1 MTAQQT
7 ERTARRPEIPDIGL
21 SGLSRLA
28 GPIFIANLAVMGSV
42 TVDTIMAGRLGVE
55 DLAAVAL
62 GGASCATIFI
72 GLMGIL
78 QALSPIAG
86 HHFGARNFSRIGFET
101 VQSGWIA
108 VLLSAIGMTIMMN
121 TWFWTGLGG
130 AAGRVKELTEI
141 FLIFSALG
149 LPGALASRV
158 FISLNAAVS
167 RPKITMWVSLAMLAL
182 KAPVNAVF
190 MYGLF
195 GLPELGGAGAGV
207 ATGLLN
213 TVAAAAYYLIFR
225 FDHYYDVMRP
235 KRFYAPEMKT
245 ILEHLR
251 LGVPIG
257 MSTFFEV
264 SSFSLM
270 AVFISRVGP
279 VEVSAHQI
287 VANIMATFYMIPLS
301 IGIAASV
308 LVAQCLGAGSPTAA
322 RQITLRA
329 FAVGLTLGLTA
340 VLTVFLLKRPII
352 GLYTADSA
360 VISLG
365 LSLIIY
371 GCIYHLFDVLQTV
384 ANFCMRGYRVTFLPM
399 IVYAVLLWG
408 AGVGGGVYLGLFGRA
423 LGGPFGAEGFW
434 QATALALFLAGTVL
448 TAMALWV
455 ARERARESS
464 A

>member
-1 MTAQQT
+1 MSSQDSARGAQK
-7 ERTARRPEIPDIGL
+7 APIPDIGL
-21 SGLSRLA
+21 TGLLRLA

-55 DLAAVAL
+55 HLAAVAL
-62 GGASCATIFI
+62 GGASCATVFI

-86 HHFGARNFSRIGFET
+86 HHFGARNYGRIGFEAA
-101 VQSGWIA
+101 QSGWIA
-108 VLLSAIGMTIMMN
+108 ALLSLIGMFIMLN

-130 AAGRVKELTEI
+130 ATGKVKELTEV

-167 RPKITMWVSLAMLAL
+167 RPKITMWVSLGMLAL

-190 MYGLF
+190 MYGLA
-195 GLPELGGAGAGV
+195 GMPEMGGAGAGV

-213 TVAAAAYYLIFR
+213 TVAAFIYFTIFR
-225 FDHYYDVMRP
+225 LDRYYDRMRP
-235 KRFYAPEMKT
+235 GRFYLPEKRA

-279 VEVSAHQI
+279 IEVSAHQI
-287 VANIMATFYMIPLS
+287 VSNIMTTFYMIPLS
-301 IGIAASV
+301 LGIAVSV
-308 LVAQCLGAGSPTAA
+308 LVAQCLGAGSAAAA
-322 RQITLRA
+322 REITHRT
-329 FAVGLTLGLTA
+329 FAVATFLA
-340 VLTVFLLKRPII
+340 VSAVILVFAMKGPII
-352 GLYTADSA
+352 GLYTKDAA
-360 VISLG
+360 VTALG

-371 GCIYHLFDVLQTV
+371 GCIYHVFDALQTV
-384 ANFCMRGYRVTFLPM
+384 ANFSMRGYRVTFLPM
-399 IVYAVLLWG
+399 LVYAVILWG
-408 AGVGGGVYLGLFGRA
+408 VGMGAGIYLGLFGRA

-434 QATALALFLAGTVL
+434 IATALALFFAGAIL

-455 ARERARESS
+455 AATRAREQGS
-464 A
+464 

>member
-1 MTAQQT
+1 MSSENSVRAVQ
-7 ERTARRPEIPDIGL
+7 RPPIPDIGL
-21 SGLSRLA
+21 KGLSLLA

-55 DLAAVAL
+55 HLAAVAL

-86 HHFGARNFSRIGFET
+86 HHYGARNYSRIGFEA

-108 VLLSAIGMTIMMN
+108 AFLTLIGMFIMLN

-130 AAGRVKELTEI
+130 ATGKVKELTEV

-190 MYGLF
+190 MYGLL
-195 GLPELGGAGAGV
+195 GMPEMGGAGAGV

-213 TVAAAAYYLIFR
+213 TVAAVLYFLIFR
-225 FDHYYDVMRP
+225 LDRYYDKMRP
-235 KRFYAPEMKT
+235 GRFFAPDKKT

-279 VEVSAHQI
+279 IQVSAHQI
-287 VANIMATFYMIPLS
+287 VSNIMATFYMLPLS
-301 IGIAASV
+301 LGIAASV
-308 LVAQCLGAGSPTAA
+308 LVAQCLGAGSAAAA
-322 RQITLRA
+322 REITHRTFGVATVL
-329 FAVGLTLGLTA
+329 AVSVVVIVF
-340 VLTVFLLKRPII
+340 VLKGPII
-352 GLYTADSA
+352 GLYTKDAA
-360 VISLG
+360 VAALG
-365 LSLIIY
+365 MGLIIY
-371 GCIYHLFDVLQTV
+371 GCIYHVFDALQTI
-384 ANFCMRGYRVTFLPM
+384 ANFTMRGYRVTFLPM
-399 IVYAVLLWG
+399 LVYAVILWG
-408 AGVGGGVYLGLFGRA
+408 VGMGGGIYLGLFGQA
-423 LGGPFGAEGFW
+423 LGGPYGAEGFW
-434 QATALALFLAGTVL
+434 IATGLALFLVGVIL
-448 TAMALWV
+448 TAMSLWV
-455 ARERARESS
+455 AATRANE
-464 A
+464 

>member
-1 MTAQQT
+1 MSS
-7 ERTARRPEIPDIGL
+7 ENSVRTIQRPPIPDIGL
-21 SGLSRLA
+21 KGLSRLA

-55 DLAAVAL
+55 HLAAVAL

-86 HHFGARNFSRIGFET
+86 HHFGARNYSRIGFEAA
-101 VQSGWIA
+101 QSGWIA
-108 VLLSAIGMTIMMN
+108 VFLTLIGMFIMLN

-130 AAGRVKELTEI
+130 ATGKVKELTEV

-167 RPKITMWVSLAMLAL
+167 RPKITMWVSLGMLAL
-182 KAPVNAVF
+182 KAPANAVF
-190 MYGLF
+190 MYGLL
-195 GLPELGGAGAGV
+195 GMPELGGAGAGV

-213 TVAAAAYYLIFR
+213 TLAAVLYFTIFR
-225 FDHYYDVMRP
+225 LDRYYDKMRP
-235 KRFYAPEMKT
+235 GRFFAPDKKT

-279 VEVSAHQI
+279 IEVSAHQI
-287 VANIMATFYMIPLS
+287 VSNIMATFYMLPLS
-301 IGIAASV
+301 LGIAASV
-308 LVAQCLGAGSPTAA
+308 LVAQCLGAGSTAA
-322 RQITLRA
+322 AREITHRT
-329 FAVGLTLGLTA
+329 FAVATVLALTVVLLVFFLKGPIISLYTKDAAVATLGM
-340 VLTVFLLKRPII
+340 
-352 GLYTADSA
+352 G
-360 VISLG
+360 
-365 LSLIIY
+365 LIIY
-371 GCIYHLFDVLQTV
+371 GCIYHLFDALQTI
-384 ANFCMRGYRVTFLPM
+384 ANFAMRGYRVTLLPM
-399 IVYAVLLWG
+399 LVYAVILWG
-408 AGVGGGVYLGLFGRA
+408 VGMGGGIYLGLFGKA

-434 QATALALFLAGTVL
+434 VATALALFLVGAIL

-455 ARERARESS
+455 AATRAKE
-464 A
+464 